1 VALQRLRAEQTTTAW
16 QGRYHGR
23 AGIEGTLAQGI
34 RAFGLRRCRYLG
46 LAKTRLQHVATGAA
60 IDVARIAAWVEGRP
74 HAPTRV
80 SRFAALAA

>member
-1 VALQRLRAEQTTTAW
+1 MTEVAGTTVS
-16 QGRYHGR
+16 
-23 AGIEGTLAQGI
+23 QGI

-46 LAKTRLQHVATGAA
+46 LAKTRLQHLATGAA
-60 IDVARIAAWVEGRP
+60 LNVARIAAWTAGRP